1 MAGIVIGDSLGS
13 VSAWWSALGLA
24 VVVCLLTRRWPLWQ
38 SVAILLCMA
47 TLGGLRQSTIRHQ
60 HDTVAWPDGYVAYEG
75 VITSEPAEKPKT
87 VAVDL
92 LIADDGRRVKCY
104 IAKDEASRRLGVGDR
119 LKICSR
125 ITSGRTFVRQGDWQ
139 RQDRSPQASWEGLS
153 VVERLKLRFLCYRHQ
168 LLERYRQMGANDEQ
182 YAVLAAMTLGDK
194 SAMTKE
200 LKDIY
205 AASGAS
211 HVLALSGLHLG
222 IIYMLLTIVP
232 MGRRLR
238 RVTLPLTVVAIWAFV
253 LLVGMPL
260 SVVRAAVMISTY
272 ALLSLANHGRMSLNA
287 LALAA
292 IIILMV
298 SPDSLWDVGFQLSFA
313 AMTAILMVQPL
324 IEGIIAP
331 AYLFDRIL
339 LRWAWGVATVSLAAQ
354 VGTAPLVAYYFGRL
368 PVYFLLT
375 NFIVIPGATVII
387 WLVLVALLT
396 IPYTSFFSGALLTA
410 VDWLNAALAFVAGR
424 LPCPSIDGLKP
435 STLQTTMVY
444 VVIVALYLI
453 VVRYDKHL

>member
-1 MAGIVIGDSLGS
+1 
-13 VSAWWSALGLA
+13 
-24 VVVCLLTRRWPLWQ
+24 
-38 SVAILLCMA
+38 
-47 TLGGLRQSTIRHQ
+47 
-60 HDTVAWPDGYVAYEG
+60 
-75 VITSEPAEKPKT
+75 
-87 VAVDL
+87 
-92 LIADDGRRVKCY
+92 
-104 IAKDEASRRLGVGDR
+104 
-119 LKICSR
+119 
-125 ITSGRTFVRQGDWQ
+125 
-139 RQDRSPQASWEGLS
+139 
-153 VVERLKLRFLCYRHQ
+153 
-168 LLERYRQMGANDEQ
+168 
-182 YAVLAAMTLGDK
+182 
-194 SAMTKE
+194 
-200 LKDIY
+200 
-205 AASGAS
+205 
-211 HVLALSGLHLG
+211 
-222 IIYMLLTIVP
+222 
-232 MGRRLR
+232 
-238 RVTLPLTVVAIWAFV
+238 
-253 LLVGMPL
+253 MPL
-260 SVVRAAVMISTY
+260 SVVCAAVMISTY

-298 SPDSLWDVGFQLSFA
+298 SPDSLWNVGFQLSFA

-324 IEGIIAP
+324 IERLIAP

-339 LRWAWGVATVSLAAQ
+339 LRWAWGLATVSLAAQ

-396 IPYTSFFSGALLTA
+396 IPYTSLFSGALLTA

-453 VVRYDKHL
+453 VVRYDKHF